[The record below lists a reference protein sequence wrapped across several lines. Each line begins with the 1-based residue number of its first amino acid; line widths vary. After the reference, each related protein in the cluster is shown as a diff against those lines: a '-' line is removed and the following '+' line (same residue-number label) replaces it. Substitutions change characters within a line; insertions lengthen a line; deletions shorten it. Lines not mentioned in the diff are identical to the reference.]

1 MAEQPARAEQGR
13 EGLYIGTYIAM
24 AYLGLGAFTRHFAR
38 SRHAEA
44 FPRRLAWSGSVGAFP
59 RRLTRSRCA
68 RHHRSRLAR
77 RWPPLVPEDC
87 PPLAAHLLPASAHP
101 QGPG

>member
-1 MAEQPARAEQGR
+1 MAEQSARAEQGR

-38 SRHAEA
+38 SRHAK
-44 FPRRLAWSGSVGAFP
+44 AFP

-87 PPLAAHLLPASAHP
+87 PPLAAHLLPASTHP